1 MPTVMGEQ
9 LKKLMQACAEAL
21 EDNPRTKPAPDCFF
35 WPGVVFIALCLVL
48 VVSKFISCYY

>member
-1 MPTVMGEQ
+1 MGAFWDSFKQGCKEQ
-9 LKKLMQACAEAL
+9 WETDSRRGSGN
-21 EDNPRTKPAPDCFF
+21 ECFF